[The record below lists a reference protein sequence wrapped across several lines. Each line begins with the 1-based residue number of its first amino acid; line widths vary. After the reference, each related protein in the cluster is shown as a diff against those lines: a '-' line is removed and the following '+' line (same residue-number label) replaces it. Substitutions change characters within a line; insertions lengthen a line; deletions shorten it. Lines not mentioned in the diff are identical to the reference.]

1 MCEYA
6 VIAARTLGEALSE
19 SGDLTDEIIECNFLD
34 GPALRKYSKS
44 LLTLALSV
52 GDAFEEQVDA
62 ERLDGLLQ
70 IPAFLS
76 KVGNERRA
84 WNREHGI
91 VKKKGDKSTPF
102 RTVFS
107 NSWRSVVASM
117 QLRNRE
123 CRGST
128 RLVVRVWGF
137 RWIPVD

>member
-19 SGDLTDEIIECNFLD
+19 SGDLTDEIVECNFLD

-52 GDAFEEQVDA
+52 GDALKRTSALEEQGA

-76 KVGNERRA
+76 MVGNERRA
-84 WNREHGI
+84 WNREQPD
-91 VKKKGDKSTPF
+91 V
-102 RTVFS
+102 
-107 NSWRSVVASM
+107 
-117 QLRNRE
+117 
-123 CRGST
+123 
-128 RLVVRVWGF
+128 
-137 RWIPVD
+137 

>member
-19 SGDLTDEIIECNFLD
+19 SGDLTDEIVECNFLD

-84 WNREHGI
+84 WNREQPDVEELHI
-91 VKKKGDKSTPF
+91 
-102 RTVFS
+102 
-107 NSWRSVVASM
+107 
-117 QLRNRE
+117 
-123 CRGST
+123 
-128 RLVVRVWGF
+128 GF
-137 RWIPVD
+137 VQYTL